1 MVLHKKG
8 SATLRMLFLI
18 PALVLPSCA
27 TRKATVF
34 SGVLEWR
41 LGEFEVSL
49 PPGLSRTGN
58 PRLVDSPYGKAV
70 VFDGKGDAFFL
81 ATNPLLGLRTFTVE
95 VVVRPDAH
103 GPKEQRFLHIGE
115 PHGDRMLI
123 ETRLTD
129 DGQWYL
135 DTYLQSGE
143 SNRTLKDES
152 LLHPVGRWCHVALV
166 VDDGK
171 MVNYVNGKVELE
183 GDLDFDPIDTGRTSI
198 GVRLNRVSW
207 FKGAVYKVLITPRA
221 LKPDELTRH

>member
-1 MVLHKKG
+1 MILYKKG
-8 SATLRMLFLI
+8 FAILRVLFLI
-18 PALVLPSCA
+18 PVLVLPSCA
-27 TRKATVF
+27 TRRATVF

-41 LGEFEVSL
+41 LGEFEVS
-49 PPGLSRTGN
+49 PPPRLSRTGN
-58 PRLVDSPYGKAV
+58 PRLVDSPYGKAM

-81 ATNPLLGLRTFTVE
+81 ATNPLLGLHSFTVE
-95 VVVRPDAH
+95 VIVRPDAR

-123 ETRLTD
+123 ETRLTG

-135 DTYLQSGE
+135 DTYLQSGQ
-143 SNRTLKDES
+143 SNKTLKDEN
-152 LLHPVGRWCHVALV
+152 LLYPVGKWYHVALV

-183 GDLDFDPIDTGRTSI
+183 GDLDFGPIDTGETSI

-207 FKGAVYKVLITPRA
+207 FKGAVYTVLITPRA
-221 LKPDELTRH
+221 LKPDEFTRH